1 MRWVETSL
9 KKAWHLQNRSFLKI
23 NYCLASPLK
32 PKVLQQRQWWPIC
45 VLNKLFHLDFW
56 RDHIIDVIV
65 HLERSHSV
73 LKSTFCPTNQ
83 KVWDD
88 HMFRETLWKR
98 SVKLMHAT
106 SDFFMIISLWC
117 FQVQLIRITYFLLLI
132 SRARMCINHFQE
144 QGKNQCSNR
153 SICVYIMYFN
163 L

>member
-1 MRWVETSL
+1 MS
-9 KKAWHLQNRSFLKI
+9 
-23 NYCLASPLK
+23 Y
-32 PKVLQQRQWWPIC
+32 
-45 VLNKLFHLDFW
+45 LD
-56 RDHIIDVIV
+56 

-153 SICVYIMYFN
+153 SICVYIITYKERSTFQFQYN
-163 L
+163 LKLPLGGVSMNFEKVWSKWKKSKNVKKRHLVYKIVIKWI